1 MDEDEKEML
10 SEARARLQN
19 TKGECTYDQK
29 QAATREGM
37 AGCELD
43 GNFPL
48 SKPRLCLVLIRP
60 IR

>member
-19 TKGECTYDQK
+19 TKGECTYYQK

-43 GNFPL
+43 GATSL
-48 SKPRLCLVLIRP
+48 SLSQGCVSS
-60 IR
+60 